1 MLMLPSNLGLCNNQ
15 PMIER
20 IGIIGGGQ
28 LGRMMVPP
36 AKELGFQVKVVEG
49 SEDCPAAQVG
59 ADVLVAG
66 IKDEAAVEQLVTESD
81 VTTWEIEH
89 IPADLLVELQERGHD
104 IQADPAT
111 LVIIQDKLIQSEYL
125 QSRGIPVAPFSA
137 ELDESAFFGKGP
149 YVVKSRKGGF
159 DGRGNLVVD
168 SLDDPRIAEKFE
180 DTPIYVQEKLEFEK
194 ELAVIAARDI
204 HGNIVLYPVVET
216 EHVDNICHTVT
227 SPAQVDATILK
238 KAEDLAR
245 EVLGNLEGA
254 GVFAIEMFLVNGEVI
269 VNEIAPRVHNSGHHT
284 IESNKTSQFEQHVRA
299 VTGLPLGSTEQIA
312 PAAVMVNVLGT
323 RTGELDRT
331 GVSEIAA
338 EKNTKLHLYGKTPR
352 EARKIGH
359 ITTLA
364 ATAAEAREIATR
376 SREHLVNL

>member
-1 MLMLPSNLGLCNNQ
+1 
-15 PMIER
+15 MIEK

-36 AKELGFQVKVVEG
+36 AKELGFRVKVVE
-49 SEDCPAAQVG
+49 SNVACPAAQVG
-59 ADVLVAG
+59 AHVLPAS
-66 IKDEAAVEQLVTESD
+66 IKDEKAVEQLVNESD

-89 IPADLLVELQERGHD
+89 IPAALLVELQERGHN

-125 QSRGIPVAPFSA
+125 LSRGIPVAAFSA
-137 ELDESAFFGKGP
+137 ELNEASFLGKGP
-149 YVVKSRKGGF
+149 YVVKSRRGGF

-180 DTPIYVQEKLEFEK
+180 DTDIYVQEKLEFEK
-194 ELAVIAARDI
+194 ELAVIAARDLK
-204 HGNIVLYPVVET
+204 GNIVVYPVVET
-216 EHVDNICHTVT
+216 VHEDNICHTVT
-227 SPAQVDATILK
+227 SPADVDASIHT
-238 KAEDLAR
+238 KAEELAR
-245 EVLGNLEGA
+245 EVLKHLNGA

-284 IESNKTSQFEQHVRA
+284 IESNKTSQFEQHIRA

-312 PAAVMVNVLGT
+312 PAAVMVNILGA
-323 RTGELDRT
+323 REGALDRT
-331 GVSEIAA
+331 GIDKVVGERD
-338 EKNTKLHLYGKTPR
+338 TKVHLYGKTPR
-352 EARKIGH
+352 PARKIGH

-364 ATAAEAREIATR
+364 ASIAEARERAER
-376 SREHLVNL
+376 SRAHLTNL